1 MFLRH
6 IHAKTAGLMPFAV
19 ALILAGT
26 AVSQEV
32 SPEEGAAYTAWHAAS
47 QANDT
52 TKAMAAATAYL
63 KEFPSGQYAGFLKQW
78 LGKAHLAALDA
89 AIKASRTADMLK
101 VGQEILAVDPDNL
114 NVLYALATGV
124 RSQELLASPA
134 NYAHAAEAAAFG
146 RKAIALIEKG
156 QTPGELPKETALA
169 YLYQVL
175 GLCEAKNGNSAQAIG
190 FFEKSTALASGDVQ
204 VAGRNLLAV
213 LAMRQASYA
222 DAAKSYNSLPEADRG
237 AAEPT
242 PDVKAALDKVNVE
255 ADGLIDVAARF
266 VAFATVK
273 NLPQST
279 RDRVFGLL
287 ENVYKTRHPED
298 ATGLQAL
305 VDEKVKALGG
315 GSGD

>member
-1 MFLRH
+1 
-6 IHAKTAGLMPFAV
+6 
-19 ALILAGT
+19 
-26 AVSQEV
+26 
-32 SPEEGAAYTAWHAAS
+32 
-47 QANDT
+47 
-52 TKAMAAATAYL
+52 
-63 KEFPSGQYAGFLKQW
+63 
-78 LGKAHLAALDA
+78 
-89 AIKASRTADMLK
+89 
-101 VGQEILAVDPDNL
+101 
-114 NVLYALATGV
+114 
-124 RSQELLASPA
+124 
-134 NYAHAAEAAAFG
+134 
-146 RKAIALIEKG
+146 
-156 QTPGELPKETALA
+156 
-169 YLYQVL
+169 
-175 GLCEAKNGNSAQAIG
+175 
-190 FFEKSTALASGDVQ
+190 VQ

-222 DAAKSYNSLPEADRG
+222 DAAKAYNSLPEADRG

-242 PDVKAALDKVNVE
+242 PEVKAALDKVNVE

-315 GSGD
+315 GSGDLARFPRGMVRRASVRQRGRVQALRRELPRPRASRADPDRGAGARHQTLRAGIHMTLARR